1 MNENNEDNNHN
12 RSLSSHSPNQNNL
25 NIVEEEQ
32 SPRSISNSRF
42 SSEQETRQTNSN
54 SIQTDSQPPFSNKS
68 KAEEYS
74 PTSSPSPPEV
84 QLPIMSSYESGS
96 SPEEPSSPREIGN
109 LHDKEQL
116 ELAATSAS
124 RLGLPLPQRPSLG
137 STPST
142 EPLIGSNQ
150 QDLSPNSTIINNPF
164 NNQQQNLLAVSSG
177 NPFSSGEGGS
187 STSSLNSSI
196 GQTSGTGTGIGTGAP
211 KIRINDMPNSP
222 PSEDNSQ
229 VPSPPIIPDNQSINQ
244 GNNTTFTS
252 PFSGGSSSSQNTKSP
267 KSNLR
272 NSINSINTPS
282 SPTGGGGKRFSA
294 GSNLASGNGVIT
306 ASGIEL
312 NSSTTTKNN
321 IAARRAQRLK
331 QAQSMDGKN
340 SGNRYS
346 NYTAPN
352 KNAALNRKAFQS
364 TRLKGEIYKPWL
376 EQKDPAL
383 RWARWITIA
392 SIILGFAIAAVICW
406 DGYRS
411 VPKLGKVC
419 SLINEDFS
427 GGSIDSSIFQHE
439 VRLDGYGYGSFQWT
453 TNDAKN
459 SYVKDG
465 TLYIV
470 PTLTSDDIGADAIT
484 NGYTVNLTADGTCTS
499 TNVSNCVAV
508 SNSSQLTIIN
518 PVKTARLITKNS
530 HSIKYGKIEVKAKFP
545 TGDWL
550 WPRISM
556 LPVND
561 TYGSWPRSGQINI
574 LGGRGNN
581 ASYEERGV
589 DFAQSDLHWG
599 PTVDLDR
606 QYLTWGYR
614 EQRRTYFSQK
624 YHTFGLE
631 WNEDFMWT
639 YIDSR
644 VAQVMSFRF
653 AKEPFWSRGKFPT
666 TYTNNTE
673 VIKLINPWLSSSEN
687 NAPFDQSFYLMI
699 DLAVG
704 SQDGWFPDGVGG
716 KPWIDQSGSAMS
728 DFWLAK
734 TKWWDASW
742 TSKSATAED
751 RAFAIDSVKMWSTC

>member
-1 MNENNEDNNHN
+1 M
-12 RSLSSHSPNQNNL
+12 S
-25 NIVEEEQ
+25 
-32 SPRSISNSRF
+32 F
-42 SSEQETRQTNSN
+42 SG
-54 SIQTDSQPPFSNKS
+54 
-68 KAEEYS
+68 
-74 PTSSPSPPEV
+74 
-84 QLPIMSSYESGS
+84 SGS
-96 SPEEPSSPREIGN
+96 SPDEPSSPRARA
-109 LHDKEQL
+109 HDQEQL
-116 ELAATSAS
+116 DLAATSAS

-142 EPLIGSNQ
+142 EPLIPNQ
-150 QDLSPNSTIINNPF
+150 DDLSPGSVPVNSNPF
-164 NNQQQNLLAVSSG
+164 NSRQNLLAVS
-177 NPFSSGEGGS
+177 NPFGGGS
-187 STSSLNSSI
+187 STSSLNSTASNPNTNQQF
-196 GQTSGTGTGIGTGAP
+196 GTSSSSAGVGVGALAP

-229 VPSPPIIPDNQSINQ
+229 VPTPPAVPDVLPV
-244 GNNTTFTS
+244 GNTGTTFTS
-252 PFSGGSSSSQNTKSP
+252 PFSGGTASSPSKS
-267 KSNLR
+267 SNLR
-272 NSINSINTPS
+272 NSINSITSPA
-282 SPTGGGGKRFSA
+282 SPTNGKRSSTGSNASSHGIGASAAVGGGMGA
-294 GSNLASGNGVIT
+294 GVVSASGV
-306 ASGIEL
+306 EL
-312 NSSTTTKNN
+312 NSAKNN

-331 QAQSMDGKN
+331 QAQSMDGKA

-352 KNAALNRKAFQS
+352 KNAALSRKAFQS

-383 RWARWITIA
+383 RWARWITIG
-392 SIILGFAIAAVICW
+392 SIVLGFAIAAVICW

-411 VPKLGKVC
+411 VPKLGKIC
-419 SLINEDFS
+419 NLIDEDFS
-427 GGSIDSSIFQHE
+427 SGSIDSSIFQHE

-508 SNSSQLTIIN
+508 SNSSQLTVIN
-518 PVKTARLITKNS
+518 PVKSARLITKNS

-556 LPVND
+556 LPVNN
-561 TYGSWPRSGQINI
+561 TYGAWPRSGQIN
-574 LGGRGNN
+574 LLNGRGNN
-581 ASYEERGV
+581 ASYEQRGV

-599 PTVDLDR
+599 PTPDLDR
-606 QYLTWGYR
+606 QYLTWGFR

-631 WNEDFMWT
+631 WNDQFMWT

-653 AKEPFWSRGKFPT
+653 AKESFWSKGKFPT

-687 NAPFDQSFYLMI
+687 VAPFDQPFYLMI
-699 DLAVG
+699 DLAIG

-742 TSKSATAED
+742 KGNNAKDED
-751 RAFAIDSVKMWSTC
+751 RAFAIDSVKMWSKC